1 MEEDKEVHCCGLFY
15 LRYFPSICMEG
26 LTTNTETHIHKSWF
40 LGLYLKLKTLAE
52 VINDKNFCMCRQF
65 RDAAR
70 ERYFKNMNMAMYFHS
85 AIADYYLGI
94 WGGGNPKPFKYTEIQ
109 RHRYC
114 HSAVI
119 MQMLALTLLLF
130 IYFNIWLS
138 TKRATFHCHLYF
150 LLLWIFGQFIS
161 KTERQIPT
169 FCIEYSV
176 MCKYNFI

>member
-1 MEEDKEVHCCGLFY
+1 MY
-15 LRYFPSICMEG
+15 
-26 LTTNTETHIHKSWF
+26 
-40 LGLYLKLKTLAE
+40 
-52 VINDKNFCMCRQF
+52 RQF

-119 MQMLALTLLLF
+119 MQMLPLTLLLVV
-130 IYFNIWLS
+130 IFNIWLS
-138 TKRATFHCHLYF
+138 TKTATFHCLLNYLF
-150 LLLWIFGQFIS
+150 L
-161 KTERQIPT
+161 
-169 FCIEYSV
+169 
-176 MCKYNFI
+176 

>member
-1 MEEDKEVHCCGLFY
+1 M
-15 LRYFPSICMEG
+15 P
-26 LTTNTETHIHKSWF
+26 
-40 LGLYLKLKTLAE
+40 LAD
-52 VINDKNFCMCRQF
+52 VINIKNFCMCRQF

-114 HSAVI
+114 HSALTV
-119 MQMLALTLLLF
+119 QMLALTLLLF
-130 IYFNIWLS
+130 VNFNIFLF
-138 TKRATFHCHLYF
+138 TKRATFHCILNY

-161 KTERQIPT
+161 KTERQ
-169 FCIEYSV
+169 
-176 MCKYNFI
+176 